1 MGRRV
6 RGALGR
12 LLGLHRVGG
21 GPVSADTVT
30 GSRQMIRPQGRPIR
44 PRTRIDAAWYLI
56 EEGAYPAD
64 PARFAW
70 PEVLALTGGR
80 PIDPRVYE
88 PGSIL

>member
-1 MGRRV
+1 V
-6 RGALGR
+6 TFT
-12 LLGLHRVGG
+12 
-21 GPVSADTVT
+21 SAVKET
-30 GSRQMIRPQGRPIR
+30 GSRQMVRPRGRPVR

-64 PARFAW
+64 PDRFVW

-80 PIDPRVYE
+80 QIDPRVYE